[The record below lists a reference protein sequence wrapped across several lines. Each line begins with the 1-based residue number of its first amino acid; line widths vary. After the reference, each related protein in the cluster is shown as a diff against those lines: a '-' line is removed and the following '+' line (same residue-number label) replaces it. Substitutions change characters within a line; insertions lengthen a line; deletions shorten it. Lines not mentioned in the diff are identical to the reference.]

1 MHVFCPHCSTEMLV
15 PGPGQFS
22 CGKCSEVFQVAAPIA
37 KHVSE
42 ETVAKK
48 KRHSEFIG
56 AGCLVQAIGIVLLF
70 FFPIGTLI
78 GVVLLIYG
86 SGLAIKWRCGHCG

>member
-1 MHVFCPHCSTEMLV
+1 MLV

-70 FFPIGTLI
+70 FFPIGMTGNKLI
-78 GVVLLIYG
+78 DLG
-86 SGLAIKWRCGHCG
+86 SIPIEE